1 MNQNNN
7 ELEALQSLSAD
18 ALNRLVYLVGTARGG
33 TTLLQKAIGLHP
45 EILTFPGPTHF
56 LNQVWRYRRKVSQRL
71 LVQIFRLPGFY
82 RENLTG
88 NDKRLGLA
96 RFINASLNSMEL
108 RRMWQLYPLVYGVDQ
123 ENTKDVESVRCWLD
137 KETNA
142 YGLEQVKR
150 RFRSSKFV
158 FIFRDPRG
166 ATTSMAQRAVARA
179 EGTFD
184 PRISDE
190 SLIQSAIHWR
200 FTVQRMRYFHKKN
213 RSASLGF
220 RFEEFLDNPVQRLN
234 ELYKFLGVKVL
245 SEDELRG
252 RMQTIPY
259 KKTNDYSGEME
270 GQGISSKPRDR
281 WRDSINSEQEG
292 IIWAVTGKTAQ
303 KLGYSVTPGTNLP
316 HLFGIIWGAKGIKKK
331 SVLLIKLLFLACFE
345 RLI

>member
-56 LNQVWRYRRKVSQRL
+56 LNQVWRYRKKVSKRL

-96 RFINASLNSMEL
+96 RFINASLNSLEL

-123 ENTKDVESVRCWLD
+123 ENTKDVGSVRCWLD

-142 YGLEQVKR
+142 YGLGQVKR
-150 RFRSSKFV
+150 RFKSAKFV

-166 ATTSMAQRAVARA
+166 AVTSMAQRTVAKT

-200 FTVQRMRYFHKKN
+200 FTIQRMRYFYKRN
-213 RSASLGF
+213 RSSSLDL
-220 RFEEFLDNPVQRLN
+220 RFEDFLDNPLQKLN
-234 ELYKFLGVKVL
+234 QIYEFLGVKAL

-252 RMQTIPY
+252 RLETIPY
-259 KKTNDYSGEME
+259 QKTNDYSREME
-270 GQGISSKPRDR
+270 GHGISSKPKDR

-292 IIWAVTGKTAQ
+292 IIWAITGKTAQ
-303 KLGYSVTPGTNLP
+303 KLGYSGTPGTNPP
-316 HLFGIIWGAKGIKKK
+316 HLFGIISGVVGIKKK
-331 SVLLIKLLFLACFE
+331 LVLSIKLLFLACFE
-345 RLI
+345 HLI